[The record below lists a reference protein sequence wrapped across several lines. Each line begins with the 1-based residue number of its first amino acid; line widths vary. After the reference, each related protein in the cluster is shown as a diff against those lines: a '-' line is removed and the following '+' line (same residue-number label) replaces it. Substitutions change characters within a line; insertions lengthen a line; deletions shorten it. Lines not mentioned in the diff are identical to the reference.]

1 MYINSLA
8 VDPLEW
14 YHILQNFPTNNIFD
28 TEREKIGFHTVGGHI
43 STRLPP
49 KFTFVNISAS
59 NCHSNVILVSKP
71 MFSWS
76 KNSMRLFLNL

>member
-1 MYINSLA
+1 MNSSA

-14 YHILQNFPTNNIFD
+14 YHILQNFPTSNIFD
-28 TEREKIGFHTVGGHI
+28 IEGGGHI
-43 STRLPP
+43 STLLPP
-49 KFTFVNISAS
+49 NLTFVIISGS
-59 NCHSNVILVSKP
+59 NCHSNVLLVSKP